1 MAELII
7 VLGPTAV
14 GKTDYSIDLALRYAS
29 PVISCDSRQ
38 IYREM
43 KIGTAP
49 PSDEQL
55 ARVRHYFIGTR
66 SVTDPP
72 YTAGRYE
79 LDALA
84 LLEELFR
91 EHDTLVMAGGSG
103 LYIDA
108 LCNGLDDF
116 PDVDPSIRESL
127 MERLEKEG
135 LEALRFE
142 LRRLDPET
150 FESIDTAN
158 RQRVV
163 RALEVCIG
171 TGRPFSS
178 FKTSAGSAS
187 KTLEGSAF
195 RTSKGLA
202 FEASAGLSPKASA
215 GSAFEASA
223 GLSSKASAGSS
234 STASAGSAFG
244 TSAGSSSKASV
255 GSTFKTSAG
264 KTRPFTIRKI
274 GLTRPR
280 QELYDRINRRV
291 DLMMEAGLEEEARS
305 LLQYRD
311 LPALNTVG
319 YRELFGYF
327 DGKYPL
333 EEAVRLIKR
342 NTRHYAKKQL
352 TYWGRD
358 NSIEWITL

>member
-1 MAELII
+1 MSELVI

-14 GKTDYSIDLALRYAS
+14 GKTDYAIDLALECGS

-49 PSDEQL
+49 PSAEQL
-55 ARVRHYFIGTR
+55 ARVKHYFIGTR
-66 SVTDPP
+66 SVCDPP

-84 LLEELFR
+84 LLEDLFK
-91 EHDTLVMAGGSG
+91 EHETLVMAGGSG

-108 LCNGLDDF
+108 LCNGLDAF
-116 PDVDPSIRESL
+116 PDVDPSVREGL

-135 LEALRFE
+135 LESLRFE

-150 FESIDTAN
+150 FSAIDTAN

-171 TGRPFSS
+171 TGKPFSS
-178 FKTSAGSAS
+178 FKTASSAQ
-187 KTLEGSAF
+187 
-195 RTSKGLA
+195 
-202 FEASAGLSPKASA
+202 
-215 GSAFEASA
+215 
-223 GLSSKASAGSS
+223 
-234 STASAGSAFG
+234 
-244 TSAGSSSKASV
+244 
-255 GSTFKTSAG
+255 
-264 KTRPFTIRKI
+264 RPFTIRKI
-274 GLTRPR
+274 GLNRDR
-280 QELYDRINRRV
+280 KELYARIDRRV
-291 DLMMEAGLEEEARS
+291 DMMMEEGLEAEVRS
-305 LLQYRD
+305 LMPYRD

-319 YRELFGYF
+319 YREFFGYF
-327 DGKYPL
+327 DGLYPL
-333 EEAVRLIKR
+333 EEAVRLVKR

-358 NSIEWITL
+358 DAIEWRML

>member
-1 MAELII
+1 MPELVI

-14 GKTDYSIDLALRYAS
+14 GKTDYSIGLAREYGS

-38 IYREM
+38 IFREM

-49 PSDEQL
+49 PSAEQL
-55 ARVRHYFIGTR
+55 AAVPHYFIGTR
-66 SVTDPP
+66 SVTEP
-72 YTAGRYE
+72 YTAGKYE

-84 LLEELFR
+84 LLDELFR
-91 EHDTLVMAGGSG
+91 DHSTLVMCGGSG

-108 LCNGLDDF
+108 LCNGLDAF
-116 PDVDPSIRESL
+116 PDVDPQIRGDL
-127 MERLEKEG
+127 MTRLENEG

-142 LRRLDPET
+142 LRRLDPQTYEN
-150 FESIDTAN
+150 IDPAN

-178 FKTSAGSAS
+178 YKTAAAR
-187 KTLEGSAF
+187 E
-195 RTSKGLA
+195 
-202 FEASAGLSPKASA
+202 
-215 GSAFEASA
+215 
-223 GLSSKASAGSS
+223 
-234 STASAGSAFG
+234 
-244 TSAGSSSKASV
+244 
-255 GSTFKTSAG
+255 
-264 KTRPFTIRKI
+264 RPFSIRKI
-274 GLTRPR
+274 GLTRER
-280 QELYDRINRRV
+280 GELYDRINRRV

-305 LLQYRD
+305 LLPYRD

-319 YRELFGYF
+319 YRELFDCF

-358 NSIEWITL
+358 DSIEWMQL

>member
-1 MAELII
+1 MPELVI

-14 GKTDYSIDLALRYAS
+14 GKTDYSIGLAREYGS

-49 PSDEQL
+49 PSAEQL
-55 ARVRHYFIGTR
+55 AAVPHYFIGTR
-66 SVTDPP
+66 SVTEP
-72 YTAGRYE
+72 YTAGKYE

-84 LLEELFR
+84 LLDELFR
-91 EHDTLVMAGGSG
+91 DHATLVMCGGSG

-108 LCNGLDDF
+108 LCNGLDAF
-116 PDVDPSIRESL
+116 PDVDPQIRGGL
-127 MERLEKEG
+127 MTRLENEG

-142 LRRLDPET
+142 LRRLDPQT
-150 FESIDTAN
+150 YESIDPAN

-178 FKTSAGSAS
+178 YKTAAAR
-187 KTLEGSAF
+187 E
-195 RTSKGLA
+195 
-202 FEASAGLSPKASA
+202 
-215 GSAFEASA
+215 
-223 GLSSKASAGSS
+223 
-234 STASAGSAFG
+234 
-244 TSAGSSSKASV
+244 
-255 GSTFKTSAG
+255 
-264 KTRPFTIRKI
+264 RPFSIRKI
-274 GLTRPR
+274 GLTRER
-280 QELYDRINRRV
+280 EELYDRINRRV

-305 LLQYRD
+305 LLPYRD

-319 YRELFGYF
+319 YRELFDCF

-358 NSIEWITL
+358 DSIEWMQL